1 MIISAAEQYNSPF
14 AQNNLGLIYYS
25 GDYGIT
31 KNYKKAFNLVTKAA
45 DQNYPD
51 AQFTMSV
58 IYYHGKAVPK
68 DLKKSY
74 FWSYIAYKNGY
85 QKAAESV
92 QLLRK
97 SLTAEDI
104 KQEEKKA
111 DIWLKEHPR
120 KSYDAEIAILP
131 QNATK

>member
-1 MIISAAEQYNSPF
+1 MIVKASDGNRYPI
-14 AQNNLGLIYYS
+14 AQNNLGLIYYN
-25 GDYGIT
+25 GDYGIN
-31 KNYKKAFNLVTKAA
+31 KNYKKAFQLIENSAN
-45 DQNYPD
+45 QNYPD

-58 IYYHGKAVPK
+58 MYYQGKAVPK
-68 DLKKSY
+68 DLKRSY

-120 KSYDAEIAILP
+120 KSYDTEVAILP